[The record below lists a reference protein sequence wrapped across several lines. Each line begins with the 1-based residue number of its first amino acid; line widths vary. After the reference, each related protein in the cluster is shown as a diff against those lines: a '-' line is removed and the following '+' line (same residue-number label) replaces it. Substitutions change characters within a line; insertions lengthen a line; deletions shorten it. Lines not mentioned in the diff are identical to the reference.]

1 MTLGECFGK
10 ILKLLNYY
18 SAGGVPIG
26 ADSAKSDLL
35 ARAASL
41 IDTAQIQVSAV
52 WPVERSVSIACT
64 PVKNRIRAAGPWRAA
79 GEGLVFTLPDGDAAS
94 LSLRTQDALHVEVLQ
109 GENTLA
115 AFDTEDA
122 ADLRAYTAAWTPG
135 EGALIL
141 RITGTGRVA
150 DPALYRETFADADS
164 VPVFGPFR
172 DHPLPADFRRLISL
186 TLHPWAGPVQ
196 RDCRDYRLKPGVIA
210 LPWGFDGE
218 AALTYAAWPAP
229 VTEETGED
237 EVLTVDDAAAQAV
250 AVYAAAGLAA
260 GEDPALE
267 KRLLAMYR
275 GLLSDVEPARSVD
288 RIRPALYA
296 APRRRFV

>member
-18 SAGGVPIG
+18 SADGVPIG

-35 ARAASL
+35 ARAAAL
-41 IDTAQIQVSAV
+41 IDTAQIEVSAV
-52 WPVERSVSIACT
+52 WPVERTVSIACT
-64 PVKNRIRAAGPWRAA
+64 PVKNRIRAAGPWRVA

-109 GENTLA
+109 GEDTLT
-115 AFDTEDA
+115 AFDTEDT
-122 ADLRAYTAAWTPG
+122 ADLRAYTASWTPG
-135 EGALIL
+135 EGPLTL
-141 RITGTGRVA
+141 RITGTGRAA
-150 DPALYRETFADADS
+150 DPALYRETFAGE

-186 TLHPWAGPVQ
+186 SLHPWAGPVQ
-196 RDCRDYRLKPGVIA
+196 RDCRDYRLKAGVIA
-210 LPWGFDGE
+210 LPWDFDGE
-218 AALTYAAWPAP
+218 AVLTYAAWPAP

-237 EVLTVDDAAAQAV
+237 EPLTVDDAAAQAV

-267 KRLLAMYR
+267 KRLLSMYR

-288 RIRPALYA
+288 RILPALYA